1 MPLGFALVRPWLN
14 RLGGPGL
21 VLLGIADNSVVPL
34 TGSVDLCTI
43 WLAAAHRDAW
53 PYYAAMATVGAVL
66 GGYITYMLGRE
77 GGKEAIEHRL
87 SKQKA
92 EKLFHRF
99 DRWEF
104 GSVSIGALLPPPF
117 PFVPVLL
124 ASGAL
129 QYPRK
134 KFIAALT
141 LGRSVRY
148 FLLAGLGSLYGDQI
162 TAFFSR
168 YYKPALLIL
177 IGLAV
182 IGGIFALI
190 EYLRLR
196 KHHDRQ
202 RTRRTAPSRV
212 RTL

>member
-1 MPLGFALVRPWLN
+1 MPLCFALVWPWLI

-21 VLLGIADNSVVPL
+21 VLLGIADNSIVPL
-34 TGSVDLCTI
+34 TGSVDVCTI
-43 WLAAAHRDAW
+43 WLAAAHGDAW
-53 PYYAAMATVGAVL
+53 PYYAAMATAGAVL
-66 GGYITYMLGRE
+66 GGYFTYMLGRE
-77 GGKEAIEHRL
+77 GGREALEHRL
-87 SKQKA
+87 NKEKA

-104 GSVSIGALLPPPF
+104 GSVAVGALLPPPF
-117 PFVPVLL
+117 PFLPVLL

-168 YYKPALLIL
+168 YYMPALLIL
-177 IGLAV
+177 VGLA
-182 IGGIFALI
+182 ILGGIFALI
-190 EYLRLR
+190 EYLHLQ
-196 KHHDRQ
+196 KHRGQPHP
-202 RTRRTAPSRV
+202 AP
-212 RTL
+212 TPHKAG